1 VSLYERFDAATAAA
15 WLGHDTRFLGILQSS
30 SEPPPL
36 TNADIR
42 HALANPVWPGGKG
55 ASLLDIVQPGAST
68 CIVVSDQT
76 RYTGIS
82 EVLPFMLE
90 DWTRHGVQEKDL
102 FFLVATGIHR
112 GPTDA
117 ELTVILGAD
126 VRRRFEGRI
135 FIHNP
140 DDDANLVEVGR
151 IAGGQRIRVNRRAI
165 EADCLVLTGTAS
177 YHYHAGFGGG
187 RKAIVP
193 GLASR
198 DTIAY
203 NHSRTLD
210 PHADRLHPNVEIG
223 RLVGN
228 PVAES
233 MIEGARL
240 CNPDIIVNTVLTPS
254 DKLVGLFTGEL
265 DAAHRAACRM
275 VEQVSRVDFREP
287 ADLVIA
293 SAGRAP
299 NWIQSHKALFNASR
313 AIKPGGRIVL
323 IAPCPEGLGNERFRH
338 FVRIRD
344 FAAIYREL
352 RATVEVNGQTALSTR
367 LRGEKTI
374 LVTDLSE
381 TDRQDLG
388 IETAPTPETA
398 VKESLKRLTD
408 ADVAHPTCWFMPEA
422 MHTVPFAAD

>member
-1 VSLYERFDAATAAA
+1 MTQPRSPDAATVAR
-15 WLGHDTRFLGILQSS
+15 WLGDDARFLGPLESL

-36 TNADIR
+36 VAGDIR
-42 HALANPVWPGGKG
+42 RALASPVWPGGKG
-55 ASLLDIVQPGAST
+55 STVFDVVHPGAST

-76 RYTGIS
+76 RYTAIS
-82 EVLPFMLE
+82 KVLPFMLE
-90 DWTRHGVQEKDL
+90 GFADRGVKEKDL

-112 GPTDA
+112 GPDAA
-117 ELTVILGAD
+117 ELDAILGPD
-126 VRRRFEGRI
+126 VRRRFDGRV

-140 DDDANLVEVGR
+140 DDSDGLVEVGQLR
-151 IAGGQRIRVNRRAI
+151 AGHSVRVNRRAI

-210 PHADRLHPNVEIG
+210 PDADRIHPDVEIG
-223 RLVGN
+223 RLDGN

-240 CNPDIIVNTVLTPS
+240 CSPDIVINTVLTPS
-254 DKLVGLFTGEL
+254 DRLVGLFTGEL

-275 VEQVSRVDFREP
+275 VEQVSRIDVPIP

-313 AIKPGGRIVL
+313 AIRPGGRIVL
-323 IAPCPEGLGNERFRH
+323 LAPCPEGLGNERFRH
-338 FVRIRD
+338 FVRMRD
-344 FAAIYREL
+344 TAEIYREL

-367 LRGEKTI
+367 IRGECTI
-374 LVTDLSE
+374 LVTDLPE
-381 TDRQDLG
+381 TDRRDLG
-388 IETAPTPETA
+388 IETAPDAETA
-398 VKESLKRLTD
+398 IRTTLARLQS
-408 ADVAHPTCWFMPEA
+408 ASHPPPTCWFMPEA
-422 MHTVPFAAD
+422 MHTVPFLAR